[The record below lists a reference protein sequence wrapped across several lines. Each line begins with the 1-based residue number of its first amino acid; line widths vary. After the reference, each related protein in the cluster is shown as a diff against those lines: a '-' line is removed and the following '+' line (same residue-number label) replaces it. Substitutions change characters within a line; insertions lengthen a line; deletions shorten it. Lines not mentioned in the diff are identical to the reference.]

1 MADNNL
7 NNLEQQSIRAQQ
19 EATSAQNQFVEKQKV
34 YQQLLNELA
43 KSGQLNLKEGAD
55 LAKVEKL
62 LNQVLQERIRQE
74 QLRKKIVDEVTKN
87 DKKLAEVKAQEANVA
102 KARVEQERKILEQ
115 ETRERNKFSN
125 KIKSWSWWTG
135 EDSSN
140 VGLQAIRSAEK
151 ISGGIDSIFSGNF
164 LSGAKEIGSAFPKIA
179 KLMGGPLSIAIQA
192 TISGLTKL
200 DKGFASFRKNIVE
213 NTGGVYSPFLGG
225 NRTGTIID
233 NATMKIALR
242 HNYGYD
248 DKISELSATA
258 IQSSGLGR
266 LLDSNNK
273 LDTGRLAFRAIN
285 QAASYNYLGSLG
297 VQQGSIDKLFSI
309 YRNLEGRSENSTLA
323 KQYRL
328 SELFK
333 RSNYMS
339 INEGVSQ
346 SISLYEQT
354 KSLGTNFD
362 WAAQTV
368 KKFDKAL
375 QLGEV
380 SLNDFASVT
389 KSIRGADTGR
399 ATGIAAMIKDIAI
412 RNGIEL
418 PKEFMGSS
426 DLGAGLYLQTRKGL
440 GDKNIQKAIKLL
452 GLQIQSGMSLG
463 STEYDQAR
471 GLQMILQGIFGSS
484 ISPEMALDIQQ
495 GGNWASILGGKS
507 NIESNE
513 GQDANELRKNARKYY
528 TNGLSFMEEAG
539 KAFKT
544 LADWITTGA
553 AVTVSNPI
561 EAIKIVPL
569 SSLGGPAG
577 TLLGLGLVGR
587 NAINQSMESQKT
599 IANEGN

>member
-1 MADNNL
+1 MADNDL
-7 NNLEQQSIRAQQ
+7 NNLEQQSMRAQQ
-19 EATSAQNQFVEKQKV
+19 AATDAQNQFDEKQKV

-62 LNQVLQERIRQE
+62 LNQLLQERIKQE

-87 DKKLAEVKAQEANVA
+87 DKKLAEIKAQEANVA

-125 KIKSWSWWTG
+125 KIKSWSWWAG
-135 EDSSN
+135 QDSSN

-192 TISGLTKL
+192 TISGLNKL
-200 DKGFASFRKNIVE
+200 DEGFASFRKNIVAT
-213 NTGGVYSPFLGG
+213 TGGVYSPFLGG
-225 NRTGTIID
+225 NITSAIIAD
-233 NATMKIALR
+233 KTMKIALR
-242 HNYGYD
+242 ERYGYD

-273 LDTGRLAFRAIN
+273 LNINKLSTRLYS

-297 VQQGSIDKLFSI
+297 IQQGSIDKLFSI

-339 INEGVSQ
+339 IDEGVSQ

-375 QLGEV
+375 QLGEI

-389 KSIRGADTGR
+389 KSIRGADAGR
-399 ATGIAAMIKDIAI
+399 ATGIAAMIKDVAI

-418 PKEFMGSS
+418 PKEFMESS
-426 DLGAGLYLQTRKGL
+426 DLGAGLYLQTRNGL
-440 GDKNIQKAIKLL
+440 GNKNIQKAIKLL
-452 GLQIQSGMSLG
+452 GLQIQGGMNLG
-463 STEYDQAR
+463 STRYDQAR
-471 GLQMILQGIFGSS
+471 GLQMILQGIFGSN
-484 ISPEMALDIQQ
+484 ISPEMALNIQQ
-495 GGNWASILGGKS
+495 GGNWTNILGGRS
-507 NIESNE
+507 NIETNE
-513 GQDANELRKNARKYY
+513 KTDAEKLKEKAHEYY
-528 TNGLSFMEEAG
+528 SNGLSFMKEVKIG
-539 KAFKT
+539 FKT
-544 LADWITTGA
+544 ITDWITTGA
-553 AVTVSNPI
+553 AMTLSNPK
-561 EAIKIVPL
+561 EAIKVIPY
-569 SSLGGPAG
+569 SLGGPAG
-577 TLLGLGLVGR
+577 VIVGLGSIGR
-587 NAINQSMESQKT
+587 DTINQSAESQLT